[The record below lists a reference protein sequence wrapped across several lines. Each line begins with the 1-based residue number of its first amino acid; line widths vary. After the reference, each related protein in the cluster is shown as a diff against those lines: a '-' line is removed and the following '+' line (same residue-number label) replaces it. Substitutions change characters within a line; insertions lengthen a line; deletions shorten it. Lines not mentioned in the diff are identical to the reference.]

1 MGSQSPNADM
11 RKVNRSAMLRLVA
24 KHGQVSRS
32 ELCDYMGLTGAGIS
46 RISRDLIDSGM
57 LLETAQESV
66 SKGAGRRGSDLS
78 LNPDGAYVLGI
89 TITANRK
96 SVTLVN
102 CTQQVLGQ
110 WDCDA
115 MEVSNPEKAIHSFC
129 NAAHSLIEKSGIDR
143 SKLLG
148 AGIGLATTE
157 KFLENGN
164 VTSPVLGWTNAPIE
178 ALFETKLGLPVVIEA
193 RALAMLRA
201 EVWAEKADNAEG
213 TILINNGVGIG
224 AAAYFGG
231 RFIPTGGAGLGN
243 ISHLSLADSAA
254 LCRCGRTGCL
264 EYSGSG
270 AAVLADV
277 NGWSPNK
284 LAVFSELSGDLH
296 NLVQKAQSGNARVE
310 RAFRNAGRRMGAG
323 IDAIVALLAPK
334 RIILAGETGRQPDFI
349 EGVRMALSERKTP
362 LSEDSL
368 VVGQATSAQASSAIA
383 LEQFHLTRNLDL
395 AHVSKG

>member
-11 RKVNRSAMLRLVA
+11 RKINRSAMLRHVA
-24 KHGQVSRS
+24 KHGQVSRNK
-32 ELCDYMGLTGAGIS
+32 LCEYMGLTGAGVS
-46 RISRDLIDSGM
+46 RISRDLIDTGM
-57 LLETAQESV
+57 LLETAQEGV

-115 MEVSNPEKAIHSFC
+115 MDVANPEKAIQSFC
-129 NAAHSLIEKSGIDR
+129 NAAHSLIEESGIDR
-143 SKLLG
+143 NKLLG
-148 AGIGLATTE
+148 AGVGLATTE
-157 KFLENGN
+157 KFGENGY
-164 VTSPVLGWTNAPIE
+164 VTSPILGWNNVPVKN
-178 ALFETKLGLPVVIEA
+178 LFESALTLPVIIEA

-213 TILINNGVGIG
+213 TILINNGVGMG
-224 AAAYFGG
+224 AAAYFDG

-243 ISHLSLADSAA
+243 ISHLSLPDSAA

-277 NGWSPNK
+277 T
-284 LAVFSELSGDLH
+284 
-296 NLVQKAQSGNARVE
+296 
-310 RAFRNAGRRMGAG
+310 AGR
-323 IDAIVALLAPK
+323 P
-334 RIILAGETGRQPDFI
+334 TSS
-349 EGVRMALSERKTP
+349 LSFP
-362 LSEDSL
+362 SL
-368 VVGQATSAQASSAIA
+368 VETCTILFNKQKVAMLRFNAHFVMWDSKWVLA
-383 LEQFHLTRNLDL
+383 LMRLWPCWHL
-395 AHVSKG
+395 KE

>member
-1 MGSQSPNADM
+1 MGNQSPNTDM
-11 RKVNRSAMLRLVA
+11 RKINRSAMLRHVA
-24 KHGQVSRS
+24 KHGHISRNK
-32 ELCDYMGLTGAGIS
+32 LCECMGLTGAGIS
-46 RISRDLIDSGM
+46 RISRDLINTGM
-57 LLETAQESV
+57 LLETAHESV

-115 MEVSNPEKAIHSFC
+115 MDVANPEKAIQSFC
-129 NAAHSLIEKSGIDR
+129 DVAHSLIEESGIDR
-143 SKLLG
+143 NKLLG
-148 AGIGLATTE
+148 AGVGLATTE
-157 KFLENGN
+157 KFDENGY
-164 VTSPVLGWTNAPIE
+164 VTSPILGWNNVPVKS
-178 ALFETKLGLPVVIEA
+178 LFEAALGLPFIIEA

-201 EVWAEKADNAEG
+201 EVWAEKVDNAEG
-213 TILINNGVGIG
+213 TILINNGVGMG
-224 AAAYFGG
+224 AAAYFDG
-231 RFIPTGGAGLGN
+231 RFIPTGGAGFGN
-243 ISHLSLADSAA
+243 VSHLSLPDSAA

-264 EYSGSG
+264 EYSGTG

-277 NGWSPNK
+277 NGWPPNK
-284 LAVFSELSGDLH
+284 LPVFSELSGDLH
-296 NLVQKAQSGNARVE
+296 NLVQQAENVDVKAQ

-323 IDAIVALLAPK
+323 IDAIVALLAPQ

-362 LSEDSL
+362 LCESSL

-383 LEQFHLTRNLDL
+383 LDQFFLTSNLEQVYT
-395 AHVSKG
+395 G